1 MMSSRRRFNQMS
13 VTRTYKRESIPA
25 AIDKGILKV
34 ARKYCEESFSDFN
47 QLIDNALAVYLQLVD
62 ADTSISGWEEL
73 YYNLPTF
80 AKGRKLQL
88 MIEREIFDRSS
99 ERQTPER

>member
-1 MMSSRRRFNQMS
+1 MN

-47 QLIDNALAVYLQLVD
+47 QLIDNALAVYLQL
-62 ADTSISGWEEL
+62 S
-73 YYNLPTF
+73 
-80 AKGRKLQL
+80 
-88 MIEREIFDRSS
+88 
-99 ERQTPER
+99 TPPLDIARAGVLC

>member
-1 MMSSRRRFNQMS
+1 MN

-47 QLIDNALAVYLQLVD
+47 QLIDNALAVYLQL
-62 ADTSISGWEEL
+62 A
-73 YYNLPTF
+73 
-80 AKGRKLQL
+80 
-88 MIEREIFDRSS
+88 
-99 ERQTPER
+99 TPPLDIARAGVLC

>member
-1 MMSSRRRFNQMS
+1 MN
-13 VTRTYKRESIPA
+13 VN
-25 AIDKGILKV
+25 IDEGILKV
-34 ARKYCEESFSDFN
+34 AREYCEESFSDFN
-47 QLIDNALAVYLQLVD
+47 QLIENALAVYLQLVD
-62 ADTSISGWEEL
+62 ADTSISKWEEL

-99 ERQTPER
+99 ERQTSERQTPERE